1 MQTEKTEEF
10 LKKSFLFLKK
20 EAWGCLPQVDSAATE
35 IQASSPFEFGRIIR
49 DDQVVSLA
57 DVRIQKVIDLYYL
70 LEEILFRF
78 KISVRVPVRD

>member
-1 MQTEKTEEF
+1 MG
-10 LKKSFLFLKK
+10 LP
-20 EAWGCLPQVDSAATE
+20 PQVDSAATE

-49 DDQVVSLA
+49 DDQVVSLT

>member
-35 IQASSPFEFGRIIR
+35 IQAFSPFEFGRIIR
-49 DDQVVSLA
+49 DDQVVSLT

>member
-1 MQTEKTEEF
+1 MRAEKTEEF
-10 LKKSFLFLKK
+10 LKKSFFFLKK

-49 DDQVVSLA
+49 DDQVVSLT